1 MVTTVRDAVAD
12 MVVDA
17 VVAAAVMAAE
27 AREAE
32 AREAEAREA
41 GTRPMTAAASA
52 LHAARAAAR
61 TPIKPAIIQR
71 RTARTG

>member
-1 MVTTVRDAVAD
+1 MTARDVVAA

-17 VVAAAVMAAE
+17 VVAVAVMA
-27 AREAE
+27 AE

-61 TPIKPAIIQR
+61 TSIKPAIIQR